1 MCNNTKI
8 YHENLTIMCFCTLF
22 DIPFGRGQYTSEG
35 ADARVSRC
43 VRKTRISSD
52 HFRSENFASKMAKPF
67 VSGHFSKGRKWS
79 EIGRKIFGKYSF
91 SIDKHQK
98 TFLFT
103 LLTNSTFR
111 QFDNS
116 TIRQKGFLKMCE
128 RDDGRKDNEERQK
141 YMYIYFILY
150 IYYNIYII

>member
-1 MCNNTKI
+1 MKNAHFLLTSIRKNT
-8 YHENLTIMCFCTLF
+8 C
-22 DIPFGRGQYTSEG
+22 
-35 ADARVSRC
+35 
-43 VRKTRISSD
+43 
-52 HFRSENFASKMAKPF
+52 
-67 VSGHFSKGRKWS
+67 
-79 EIGRKIFGKYSF
+79 
-91 SIDKHQK
+91 
-98 TFLFT
+98 FT

-150 IYYNIYII
+150 IYYNIYNIRNGTPKILNAEKGICRIVELSNCRIFLFFLISVLCKQSGRAEGATGTINCHPTPRSPQHLTPKSHQVIKSSKRVLEICMMTTR